1 MAARAALH
9 SLIAADPVLL
19 AIGLEKVYAT
29 NSVDTPLEQF
39 FIVVRWDNLTRA
51 FKAKGSH
58 RVSVWVLDKQRD
70 YGRINKAL
78 ERLKELLPSTVH
90 REGSD
95 GWIFTLAEWEG
106 EGPDLVDGG
115 FHTITRYADFTVVS
129 RYNTT

>member
-9 SLIAADPVLL
+9 SLIATDPVLL
-19 AIGLEKVYAT
+19 TIGLEKVYAT
-29 NSVDTPLEQF
+29 NSVDTPPEQF
-39 FIVVRWDNLTRA
+39 FIVVRWDNVTRA
-51 FKAKGSH
+51 FKTKGSQ
-58 RVSVWVLDKQRD
+58 RVSVWVHDKQRD

-78 ERLKELLPSTVH
+78 KRLKELLPGTVH

-95 GWIFTLAEWEG
+95 GWILTLAEWEG

>member
-9 SLIAADPVLL
+9 SLIATDPVLL
-19 AIGLEKVYAT
+19 TIGLEKVYAT
-29 NSVDTPLEQF
+29 NSVDTPPEQF
-39 FIVVRWDNLTRA
+39 FIVIRWDNVTRA
-51 FKAKGSH
+51 FKTKGSQ
-58 RVSVWVLDKQRD
+58 RVSVWVHDKQRD

-78 ERLKELLPSTVH
+78 KRLKELLPGTVH

-95 GWIFTLAEWEG
+95 EWILTLAEWEG